1 MEAQN
6 HEDPSVLPKVFLKHR
21 SVTLSRGCLTLGQ
34 KDLNL
39 FVFPFLPPYRSY
51 LLSAN
56 GVSGSVLGWR
66 ESNVEP
72 DRSGSSYR
80 GVPFWRWERG

>member
-1 MEAQN
+1 MEPQN
-6 HEDPSVLPKVFLKHR
+6 REDSSVLPKVFLKHP
-21 SVTLSRGCLTLGQ
+21 SVTLGRVCLTLGQ

-56 GVSGSVLGWR
+56 GVSGSVLAGG
-66 ESNVEP
+66 NQM
-72 DRSGSSYR
+72 
-80 GVPFWRWERG
+80 